1 MRFAVGVV
9 FFLITLVTQVSQAG
23 ELSIDKVKITS
34 EPAHTRIFIPVPE
47 GTGYVAKDIDAPPR
61 LVLNLFPVRI
71 NFTCKEIRVED
82 RFIQKICLLKDSE
95 NVVKAAVDLNT
106 SEYIFDISSQSQP
119 SAVIIQIRPP
129 GKDIIPALLGLESIE
144 TEENPPSFGPWQKIP
159 KKKVGNYRI
168 VIDPGHGGKDPGA
181 IGPSGTREKDI
192 TLAIA
197 RKVAELLNQNSEFQ
211 VYLTREGDEFIP
223 LDRRTEIANLLGGDL
238 FVSIHTN
245 ATWSSRAK
253 GIETFY
259 NSRYPYGEG
268 AKEVAMRENAALGS
282 GDLPSTVKNIIWDL
296 IQNQYR
302 QESKELARIVQE
314 KIVRASNTSNR
325 GVKSAPFY
333 VLRGANMP
341 AILVEVGF
349 ISNPW
354 EERKLKNAK
363 FQELIARGIY
373 QGIVTYIN
381 SLDKKKTEN
390 P

>member
-1 MRFAVGVV
+1 
-9 FFLITLVTQVSQAG
+9 
-23 ELSIDKVKITS
+23 
-34 EPAHTRIFIPVPE
+34 
-47 GTGYVAKDIDAPPR
+47 
-61 LVLNLFPVRI
+61 
-71 NFTCKEIRVED
+71 
-82 RFIQKICLLKDSE
+82 
-95 NVVKAAVDLNT
+95 
-106 SEYIFDISSQSQP
+106 
-119 SAVIIQIRPP
+119 
-129 GKDIIPALLGLESIE
+129 
-144 TEENPPSFGPWQKIP
+144 
-159 KKKVGNYRI
+159 
-168 VIDPGHGGKDPGA
+168 
-181 IGPSGTREKDI
+181 
-192 TLAIA
+192 
-197 RKVAELLNQNSEFQ
+197 
-211 VYLTREGDEFIP
+211 
-223 LDRRTEIANLLGGDL
+223 
-238 FVSIHTN
+238 
-245 ATWSSRAK
+245 
-253 GIETFY
+253 
-259 NSRYPYGEG
+259 
-268 AKEVAMRENAALGS
+268 MRENAVFGS